1 MDLGKRRSTVFLVLA
16 LLLMFFSLLSLSCQS
31 LKQAR
36 KYDADERWPCP
47 EYADLPL
54 RQDQFEMAIERH
66 LIVLAQEPDNAV
78 AHYHLGYAYV
88 QLGFHA
94 DGISEYLKAVDLGL
108 VKGDLYYNLGMA
120 YGQLGIYQQAEQAFK
135 RAIEM
140 EPEYEDNYRALG
152 NAQLHQGHFYDAMVS
167 CRKATKL
174 GPHDPDSWHCLA
186 LAAAKSDEIGESWNA
201 VKELR
206 KLDPEYM
213 LDPFLLEI
221 FPAERK
227 SPPPNASYGAREPRD
242 PR

>member
-1 MDLGKRRSTVFLVLA
+1 MNLGKRRGTVFLVLA
-16 LLLMFFSLLSLSCQS
+16 LLLMFSSLLLSSGCQS
-31 LKQAR
+31 LHKLQKGR
-36 KYDADERWPCP
+36 TDDRWICSD
-47 EYADLPL
+47 YADLPL
-54 RQDQFEMAIERH
+54 RQGRFEEAIEQH
-66 LIVLAQEPDNAV
+66 LQVISQEPKNGL

-88 QLGFHA
+88 QLGVHA
-94 DGISEYLKAVDLGL
+94 DGISEYLKALDLGL
-108 VKGDLYYNLGMA
+108 VKGDLFYNLGMA

-140 EPEYEDNYRALG
+140 EPEYDDNYRALG

-174 GPHDPDSWHCLA
+174 APHNPDSWHCLA
-186 LAAAKSDEIGESWNA
+186 LAAAKSDEIGESWDA
-201 VKELR
+201 VQELR

-221 FPAERK
+221 FPAEGR
-227 SPPPNASYGAREPRD
+227 SPLPNDPNDVRD